1 MHHVIVGAGPAGVT
15 AAETIR
21 ELDPEVTITLVGD
34 EPEPP
39 YSRMAIP
46 YMLIGR
52 VGEEGTYLRKGP
64 NHYDRLGITLMP
76 GKRMTG
82 LDATARRIDLE
93 GGGTLAYDR
102 LLLAL
107 GARPVRPPIE
117 GLDLPGVHTCW
128 TLADA
133 RQIAAQAVPGSH
145 VVLMGAGFVGTIV
158 LEALALRQVSLTVVE
173 MGDRMVPRMMDEV
186 AGGMLK
192 RWCEAKGVKVLTGT
206 GIRRISQAR
215 TIAAEAR
222 DSLVVEL
229 SDGSSLPAHLVV
241 VSAGVRSNTEVL
253 AGSGIDLGH
262 GILVNDH
269 MRTNVPDVY
278 AAGDVAQGRDFMTG
292 EAHVHAI
299 QITAA
304 AHGRIAAW
312 NMTGNDQA
320 YHGSLNM
327 NVLDTLGLITCSFGS
342 WQGNGGDCARLVDEA
357 GFRYLRLEFDGTSDV
372 VIGAQAVGTT
382 DHVGALRG
390 LIQSKRRL
398 GAAMKEQ
405 LMADPTRFMTG
416 FVQTL
421 HR

>member
-1 MHHVIVGAGPAGVT
+1 VHHVIVGAGPAGVT

-21 ELDPEVTITLVGD
+21 ELEPEATITLVGD
-34 EPEPP
+34 EPEAP

-46 YMLIGR
+46 YLLIGKI
-52 VGEEGTYLRKGP
+52 GEEGTWLRKGP
-64 NHYDRLGITLMP
+64 NHYERLGITLMP
-76 GKRMTG
+76 GRRMTG
-82 LDATARRIDLE
+82 LDPVARRIGLE
-93 GGGTLAYDR
+93 GGETLAYDR

-107 GARPVRPPIE
+107 GARPLRPAIE

-133 RQIAAQAVPGSH
+133 RQIAAGAVPGSH

-158 LEALALRQVSLTVVE
+158 LEALALRQVSLSVVE

-186 AGGMLK
+186 AGGMLR

-206 GIRRISQAR
+206 GIRRIAKAQVP
-215 TIAAEAR
+215 AAEAR

-229 SDGSSLPAHLVV
+229 SDGSTLPAHVVV
-241 VSAGVRSNTEVL
+241 VSAGVRSNTDSV
-253 AGSGIDLGH
+253 AASGIALDN
-262 GILVNDH
+262 GILVDDH
-269 MRTNVPDVY
+269 MRTSLPDVY
-278 AAGDVAQGRDFMTG
+278 AAGDVAQGRDFMSG

-304 AHGRIAAW
+304 AHGRVAAY
-312 NMTGNDQA
+312 NMTGRDQA

-342 WQGNGGDCARLVDEA
+342 WQGNGGDCARLVDET
-357 GFRYLRLEFDGTSDV
+357 GFRYLRLEFDGTGDV

-398 GAAMKEQ
+398 GTSVKEQ
-405 LMADPTRFMTG
+405 LMADPTRFMAG

>member
-21 ELDPEVTITLVGD
+21 ELDPDATITLVGD
-34 EPEPP
+34 EPEAP

-46 YMLIGR
+46 YLLVGKIG
-52 VGEEGTYLRKGP
+52 EDGTLLRKGP

-76 GKRMTG
+76 GRRMTA
-82 LDATARRIDLE
+82 LDPADQRLSLDN
-93 GGGTLAYDR
+93 GGTLAYDR

-107 GARPVRPPIE
+107 GARPMRPPIE

-133 RQIAAQAVPGSH
+133 RKIAAAAVPGSH

-186 AGGMLK
+186 AGSMLK
-192 RWCEAKGVKVLTGT
+192 RWCQAKGVNVLTGT
-206 GIRRISQAR
+206 GIKRITQAA
-215 TIAAEAR
+215 TAAEAR
-222 DSLVVEL
+222 DSLTVEL
-229 SDGSSLPAHLVV
+229 SDGSTLPAHLVV
-241 VSAGVRSNTEVL
+241 VSAGVQSNTEAV
-253 AGSGIDLGH
+253 AGSGIAMDK

-269 MRTNVPDVY
+269 MRTNLKHVY

-304 AHGRIAAW
+304 AHGRVAAF
-312 NMTGNDQA
+312 NMVGQDQA
-320 YHGSLNM
+320 YHGSINM

-398 GAAMKEQ
+398 GPAKAQ

-421 HR
+421 HT

>member
-15 AAETIR
+15 AAEIIR
-21 ELDPEVTITLVGD
+21 ELEPEATITLVGD

-46 YMLIGR
+46 YLLVGK
-52 VGEEGTYLRKGP
+52 VGEEGTYLRKGA

-76 GKRMTG
+76 GRRMTG
-82 LDATARRIDLE
+82 MDSAAKRISLD
-93 GGGTLAYDR
+93 GGESLAYDR

-107 GARPVRPPIE
+107 GARPLRPAIE
-117 GLDLPGVHTCW
+117 GLDLPGVHSCW

-133 RQIAAQAVPGSH
+133 RKIAAEALPGSH

-192 RWCEAKGVKVLTGT
+192 RWCEAKGVRVLTGT
-206 GIRRISQAR
+206 GIRRITQAAVMAD
-215 TIAAEAR
+215 TR

-229 SDGSSLPAHLVV
+229 SDGSTLPAHLVV
-241 VSAGVRSNTEVL
+241 VSAGVRSNTEAV
-253 AGSGIDLGH
+253 AGSGIALGN
-262 GILVNDH
+262 GILVDDH
-269 MRTNVPDVY
+269 MRTSLSDVY
-278 AAGDVAQGRDFMTG
+278 AAGDVAQGRDFMSG

-304 AHGRIAAW
+304 AHGRIAAY

-398 GAAMKEQ
+398 GAAVKEQ
-405 LMADPTRFMTG
+405 MMADPTRFMNG

-421 HR
+421 HT

>member
-21 ELDPEVTITLVGD
+21 ELDPEATITLVGD

-46 YMLIGR
+46 YMLIGK

-82 LDATARRIDLE
+82 LDASAKRIGLE
-93 GGGTLAYDR
+93 GGETLAYDR

-206 GIRRISQAR
+206 GIRRISQA
-215 TIAAEAR
+215 ASVAETR
-222 DSLVVEL
+222 DSLVVDL
-229 SDGSSLPAHLVV
+229 SDGTSLPAHLVV
-241 VSAGVRSNTEVL
+241 VSAGVKSNTEVL
-253 AGSGIDLGH
+253 AGSGMDIGH

-269 MRTNVPDVY
+269 MRTNLPDVY

-398 GAAMKEQ
+398 GAHMKEQ

-421 HR
+421 HT

>member
-1 MHHVIVGAGPAGVT
+1 MRHVIVGAGPAGVT

-21 ELDPEVTITLVGD
+21 ELDPGATITLVGD

-39 YSRMAIP
+39 YARMAIP
-46 YMLIGR
+46 YLLTGK

-64 NHYDRLGITLMP
+64 NHYERLGITLMP
-76 GKRMTG
+76 GRRMTG
-82 LDATARRIDLE
+82 LEPKARHIVLE
-93 GGGTLAYDR
+93 NGETLAYDR

-107 GARPVRPPIE
+107 GARPIRPAID
-117 GLDLPGVHTCW
+117 GLGLPGIHTCW
-128 TLADA
+128 TLDDA
-133 RQIAAQAVPGSH
+133 RRIAALAVPGSH
-145 VVLMGAGFVGTIV
+145 VVLLGAGFVGTIV

-192 RWCEAKGVKVLTGT
+192 RWCEAKGVRVLTGT
-206 GIRRISQAR
+206 AIRRIAKAQSP
-215 TIAAEAR
+215 AAEAR
-222 DSLVVEL
+222 DALVVEL
-229 SDGSSLPAHLVV
+229 SDGTSLPAHLVV
-241 VSAGVRSNTEVL
+241 VSAGVRSNTEAL
-253 AGSGIDLGH
+253 EGSGIDLDK

-269 MRTNVPDVY
+269 MRTSLAHVY
-278 AAGDVAQGRDFMTG
+278 AAGDVAQGRDFISG

-304 AHGRIAAW
+304 AHGRVAAH
-312 NMTGNDQA
+312 NMAGFDQT

-327 NVLDTLGLITCSFGS
+327 NVLDTLGLITCSFGA
-342 WQGNGGDCARLVDEA
+342 WQGNGGDCARLTDEA
-357 GFRYLRLEFDGTSDV
+357 GYRYLRLEFDGTSDV

-398 GAAMKEQ
+398 GAMKEK
-405 LMADPTRFMTG
+405 LLADPARFMTG

>member
-1 MHHVIVGAGPAGVT
+1 VHHVIVGAGPAGVT

-21 ELDPEVTITLVGD
+21 ELDPEATITLVGD

-46 YMLIGR
+46 YMLIGK

-82 LDATARRIDLE
+82 LDASAKRIGLE
-93 GGGTLAYDR
+93 GGETLAYDR

-206 GIRRISQAR
+206 GIRRISQA
-215 TIAAEAR
+215 ASVAETR
-222 DSLVVEL
+222 DSLVVDL
-229 SDGSSLPAHLVV
+229 SDGTSLPAHLVV
-241 VSAGVRSNTEVL
+241 VSAGVKSNTEVL
-253 AGSGIDLGH
+253 AGSGMDIGH

-269 MRTNVPDVY
+269 MRTNLPDVY

-398 GAAMKEQ
+398 GAHMKEQ

-421 HR
+421 HT

>member
-21 ELDPEVTITLVGD
+21 ELDPEATITLVGD

-46 YMLIGR
+46 YMLIGK

-82 LDATARRIDLE
+82 LDAKARRIGLE
-93 GGGTLAYDR
+93 GGETLAYDR

-192 RWCEAKGVKVLTGT
+192 RWCQAKGVRVLTGT
-206 GIRRISQAR
+206 GIRRISQA
-215 TIAAEAR
+215 ASVAETR

-229 SDGSSLPAHLVV
+229 SDGPSLPAHLVV

-269 MRTNVPDVY
+269 MRTNLPDVY

-342 WQGNGGDCARLVDEA
+342 WQGNGGDCARLVDET

>member
-21 ELDPEVTITLVGD
+21 ELDPGAAITLVGD

-46 YMLIGR
+46 YLLTGK

-64 NHYDRLGITLMP
+64 NHYERLGITLMP
-76 GKRMTG
+76 GRRMTG
-82 LDATARRIDLE
+82 LDPKARRIALD
-93 GGGTLAYDR
+93 GGETLAYDR

-107 GARPVRPPIE
+107 GARPLRPAIE
-117 GLDLPGVHTCW
+117 GLDLPGIHTCW

-133 RQIAAQAVPGSH
+133 RRIAALAVPGSH
-145 VVLMGAGFVGTIV
+145 VVLLGAGFVGTIV

-192 RWCEAKGVKVLTGT
+192 RWCEAKGVRVLTGT
-206 GIRRISQAR
+206 AIRRIAKAASP
-215 TIAAEAR
+215 AAEAR

-241 VSAGVRSNTEVL
+241 VSAGVRSNTEIL
-253 AGSGIDLGH
+253 AGSGIDLDH

-269 MRTNVPDVY
+269 MRTSLAEIY
-278 AAGDVAQGRDFMTG
+278 AAGDVAQGRDFISG

-304 AHGRIAAW
+304 AHGRVAAH

-327 NVLDTLGLITCSFGS
+327 NVLDTLGLITCSFGA

-357 GFRYLRLEFDGTSDV
+357 GFRYLRLEFDGAGDV

-398 GAAMKEQ
+398 GAMKEK
-405 LMADPTRFMTG
+405 LLADPARFMTG